1 MMAMATKTATATAA
15 MMFRRKTTIRLKPT
29 NRWQR
34 VQRAV
39 PWVGSVLARISGSG
53 VERPQGMRPA
63 WRDVVGTR
71 ERVAVVRMRKER
83 KMRRERGI
91 FLKGGFLG
99 SVALAVLISQG
110 LAG

>member
-1 MMAMATKTATATAA
+1 MIAIATMTAIATAA
-15 MMFRRKTTIRLKPT
+15 MMFLRKTTMRLIPT
-29 NRWQR
+29 KRWQR
-34 VQRAV
+34 VQRDV

-71 ERVAVVRMRKER
+71 ERVVVARMKRAR

-91 FLKGGFLG
+91 FLKGRVFW
-99 SVALAVLISQG
+99 
-110 LAG
+110 

>member
-1 MMAMATKTATATAA
+1 
-15 MMFRRKTTIRLKPT
+15 
-29 NRWQR
+29 
-34 VQRAV
+34 
-39 PWVGSVLARISGSG
+39 
-53 VERPQGMRPA
+53 
-63 WRDVVGTR
+63 
-71 ERVAVVRMRKER
+71 VAVVRMRKER